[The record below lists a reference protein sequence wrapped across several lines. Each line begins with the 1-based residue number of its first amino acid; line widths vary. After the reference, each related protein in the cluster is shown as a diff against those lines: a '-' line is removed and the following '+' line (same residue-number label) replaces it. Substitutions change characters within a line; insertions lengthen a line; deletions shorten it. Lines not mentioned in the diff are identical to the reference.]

1 MLAYTQSDHAV
12 NVPPLN
18 SVDALGEQR
27 EARDARVRS
36 LMSKKLYKDAIFEA
50 IAEAMEDERHPLG
63 ELVSML
69 WSCPIRDA
77 YDLKAVVAMREG
89 KALGKA
95 VLQMVAEAS
104 LYTYTDAD
112 IDGF

>member
-63 ELVSML
+63 EIVSML
-69 WSCPIRDA
+69 WEAPLRDSFD
-77 YDLKAVVAMREG
+77 YKGFLSMRDG
-89 KALGKA
+89 RKLGA
-95 VLQMVAEAS
+95 TVLTMVCDAS
-104 LYTYTDAD
+104 LHTYQAAD
-112 IDGF
+112 IEGF